1 MSCAEADRKARRA
14 PWRFLIWAII
24 VLVGSAYL
32 TSSRQ
37 TSVFL
42 LGIVVFLVLLI
53 HAVAL
58 AGARRCRT
66 VAHRRWTWSSEGVCL
81 TNTWFVPLAIHV
93 EMTLLGIGS
102 LLSVGLLAVGDRAD
116 RGGVVLP
123 FLLAVALLVTAAFVG
138 LGTPLPRRRSEI
150 VLDPERIRFAVG
162 TRRESPFW

>member
-1 MSCAEADRKARRA
+1 
-14 PWRFLIWAII
+14 
-24 VLVGSAYL
+24 
-32 TSSRQ
+32 
-37 TSVFL
+37 
-42 LGIVVFLVLLI
+42 VLLI